1 MLVQKRIP
9 VLIRWWLARLMLV
22 LLACHLHT
30 SLAALSQKESA
41 TTSGNSTNDGDWVDR
56 VESLVREQA
65 HGLAG
70 ELILQTDPLQL
81 AQRSACDELSIVKP
95 AGFRL
100 RSRMTLSLRCVSPQ
114 RWSTYVE
121 VQARL
126 HANYWVAAKTLRP
139 GDVLGPESYEVRAG
153 DLLALPNDV
162 LLDRQ
167 QMLGFSA
174 RQRIPAGQALRAGA
188 LRSTDAVLRGAL
200 VKLTFQGKGFTISRD
215 GAQALEEG
223 TVGSTIAVRTANGHI
238 VSGVVRGS
246 GLVELSSP

>member
-1 MLVQKRIP
+1 MRVQKRIP
-9 VLIRWWLARLMLV
+9 MLIRWWLARLML
-22 LLACHLHT
+22 LMLGCHLQPST
-30 SLAALSQKESA
+30 AALIQKEAATSDNSA
-41 TTSGNSTNDGDWVDR
+41 RDGDWVGR
-56 VESLVREQA
+56 VEALVREQA

-81 AQRSACDELSIVKP
+81 KQRPACDELSIVKP

-100 RSRMTLSLRCVSPQ
+100 RSRMTVSLRCAAPQ

-121 VQARL
+121 VQARM
-126 HANYWVAAKTLRP
+126 HANYLVAAKTLRS
-139 GDVLGPESYEVRAG
+139 GDVLGPESYETREG
-153 DLLALPNDV
+153 DLLDLPNDV
-162 LLDRQ
+162 LLASQ
-167 QMLGFSA
+167 PMQGFSA

-188 LRSTDAVLRGAL
+188 LRSSDAVLRGAQ

-223 TVGSTIAVRTANGHI
+223 AVGSTIAVRTANGHI